1 MNVII
6 RREGEGEVVE
16 GRGFKHI
23 VKARTER
30 MVVIL
35 TEMEPGAETD
45 FYEHEG
51 EEFRFVL
58 YGKLECNVGGFVYEL
73 GWRDSMLH
81 PSAVPHKVRNVG
93 REKAI
98 YLTVC
103 SPPSDVLSEEGYF

>member
-6 RREGEGEVVE
+6 RREGEGEVVKGE
-16 GRGFKHI
+16 GFKHTI
-23 VKARTER
+23 KVKTDQFS
-30 MVVIL
+30 VIL
-35 TEMEPGAETD
+35 TELDPGAETE

-58 YGKLECNVGGFVYEL
+58 YGKLECNVGGMIYEL

-81 PSAVPHKVRNVG
+81 SSTIPHKVKNVG
-93 REKAI
+93 NEKAI

-103 SPPSDVLSEEGYF
+103 SPPSERDSLLGSS

>member
-16 GRGFKHI
+16 GKGFRHTI
-23 VKARTER
+23 KAKTDRI
-30 MVVIL
+30 VVIL

-58 YGKLECNVGGFVYEL
+58 YGKLECNVGGLVYEL

-81 PSAVPHKVRNVG
+81 SSSIPHKVKNVG
-93 REKAI
+93 KDVAV

-103 SPPSDVLSEEGYF
+103 SPPGDVMGGE